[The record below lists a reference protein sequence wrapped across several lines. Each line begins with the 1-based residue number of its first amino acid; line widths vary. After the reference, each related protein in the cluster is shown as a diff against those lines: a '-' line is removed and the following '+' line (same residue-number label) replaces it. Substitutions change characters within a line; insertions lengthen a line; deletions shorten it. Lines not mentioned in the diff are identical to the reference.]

1 MEPMIIILSL
11 TIVIIIIVFIGIF
24 INIKIA
30 AVTNATN
37 KMEEKLDGNKES
49 TTNQLSQLNDQLTRL
64 QERTSNLR
72 DLEGEVN
79 ILNKIL
85 ERQQQHRKYRW
96 A

>member
-30 AVTNATN
+30 AVTNAAN

-49 TTNQLSQLNDQLTRL
+49 TTNQLSQLNDQFFLAVY
-64 QERTSNLR
+64 QIF
-72 DLEGEVN
+72 VN
-79 ILNKIL
+79 QYKT
-85 ERQQQHRKYRW
+85 
-96 A
+96 